1 MQTIDLR
8 KLIAPSFW
16 HLYNDMKQHR
26 HTYYTL
32 AGGRGSTKSSFAAL
46 MVVLLLMTHKDCHA
60 LVMRKVDKTIGRSVF
75 PQMQW
80 AVHALGQD
88 AYFHMSVSPHQMT
101 YLPTGQRIY
110 FSGVDDPQKIK
121 SIKPPFGYI
130 GIVFLEE
137 LDQFAGPEEIRNINQ
152 SLLRG
157 GPMFWEIGAYN
168 PPKSQNSWVN
178 EEALVEAPDKLV
190 HHSTY
195 LDVPRSWLG
204 DVFFEAAET
213 LRARNETAYRHE
225 YLGEVT
231 GTGGT
236 VFENVHDVRLTD
248 NEIASFDRLY
258 FGLDFGFSLDPLAFV
273 MMAYDAKHERLVI
286 FGELYQQ
293 NLMNRPAAE
302 RIRAMLPTKDAHIFA
317 DSAEPKSIA
326 EMNAL
331 GLHVHG
337 AKKGPDSVDYGIRWL
352 QGLAEIAIDK
362 RRAPNTFRE
371 FVGYEYERNR
381 DGQFISAYPDKNN
394 HAIDAVRYG
403 CGTVMRS
410 QRRHGTLFR
419 KEDFGL

>member
-1 MQTIDLR
+1 MRTIDLR
-8 KLIAPSFW
+8 RLIAPSFW
-16 HLYNDMKQHR
+16 GLYNDMKHHR

-32 AGGRGSTKSSFAAL
+32 AGGRGSTKSSFAAI
-46 MVVLLLMTHKDCHA
+46 MVVLLLMTHHDCHA

-75 PQMQW
+75 PQIQW
-80 AVHALGQD
+80 AVHELGQD

-137 LDQFAGPEEIRNINQ
+137 LDQFAGQEEIRSINQ

-157 GPMFWEIGAYN
+157 GPVFWEIGAYN

-178 EEALVEAPDKLV
+178 EDALIEAPDKLV

-204 DVFFEAAET
+204 DVFFDAAEA
-213 LRARNETAYRHE
+213 LKAQNEMAYRHE

-236 VFENVHDVRLTD
+236 VFENVEAVALTD
-248 NEIASFDRLY
+248 AQVAAFDKLH
-258 FGLDFGFSLDPLAFV
+258 FGLDYGFAVDPLAFV
-273 MMAYDAKHERLVI
+273 AMHYDAARQSLYI
-286 FGELYQQ
+286 FDEIYQQ
-293 NLMNRPAAE
+293 KLTNRQAAE
-302 RIRAMLPTKDAHIFA
+302 KIRQKAGHGRIIA

-326 EMNAL
+326 EMRGY
-331 GLHVHG
+331 GLRVDG
-337 AKKGPDSVDYGIRWL
+337 AKKGPDSVDYGVRWL
-352 QGLAEIAIDK
+352 QNLAHIYID
-362 RRAPNTFRE
+362 RHRAPNTYRE
-371 FVGYEYERNR
+371 FISYEYEHNR
-381 DGQFISAYPDKNN
+381 EGQFISAYPDKDN
-394 HAIDAVRYG
+394 HAIDAVRYA
-403 CGTVMRS
+403 CEPLT
-410 QRRHGTLFR
+410 RRKNFR
-419 KEDFGL
+419 F

>member
-1 MQTIDLR
+1 MAQKIELAS
-8 KLIAPSFW
+8 LIAPSFYE
-16 HLYNDMKQHR
+16 LAYDIMEHR

-46 MVVLLLMTHKDCHA
+46 MVVLLLMTHHDCHA

-75 PQMQW
+75 PQLQW
-80 AVHALGQD
+80 AVRALGQD

-137 LDQFAGPEEIRNINQ
+137 LDQFAGQEEIRSINQ

-157 GPMFWEIGAYN
+157 GPVFWEIGAYN

-178 EEALVEAPDKLV
+178 EDALIEAPDKLV

-204 DVFFEAAET
+204 DVFFDAAEA
-213 LRARNETAYRHE
+213 LKAQNEMAYRHE

-236 VFENVHDVRLTD
+236 VFENVEAVALTD
-248 NEIASFDRLY
+248 AQVAAFDKLH
-258 FGLDFGFSLDPLAFV
+258 FGLDYGFAVDPLAFV
-273 MMAYDAKHERLVI
+273 AMHYDAARQSLYI
-286 FGELYQQ
+286 FDEIYQQ
-293 NLMNRPAAE
+293 KLTNRQAAE
-302 RIRAMLPTKDAHIFA
+302 RIRQKAGHGRIIA

-326 EMNAL
+326 EMRGY
-331 GLHVHG
+331 GLRVEG
-337 AKKGPDSVDYGIRWL
+337 AKKGPDSVDYGVRWL
-352 QGLAEIAIDK
+352 QNLAHIYID
-362 RRAPNTFRE
+362 RHRAPNTYRE
-371 FVGYEYERNR
+371 FISYEYEHNR
-381 DGQFISAYPDKNN
+381 EGQFISAYPDKDN
-394 HAIDAVRYG
+394 HAIDAVRYA
-403 CGTVMRS
+403 CEPLT
-410 QRRHGTLFR
+410 RRKNFR
-419 KEDFGL
+419 F

>member
-1 MQTIDLR
+1 MAQKIELAS
-8 KLIAPSFW
+8 LIAPSFYE
-16 HLYNDMKQHR
+16 LAYDIMEHR

-46 MVVLLLMTHKDCHA
+46 MVVLLLMTHHDCHA

-75 PQMQW
+75 PQLQW
-80 AVHALGQD
+80 AVRALGQD

-137 LDQFAGPEEIRNINQ
+137 LDQFAGQEEIRNINQ

-157 GPMFWEIGAYN
+157 GPVFWEIGAYN

-178 EEALVEAPDKLV
+178 EDALIEAPDKLV

-204 DVFFEAAET
+204 DVFFDAAEA
-213 LRARNETAYRHE
+213 LKAQNEMAYRHE

-236 VFENVHDVRLTD
+236 VFENVEAVALTD
-248 NEIASFDRLY
+248 AQVAAFDKLH
-258 FGLDFGFSLDPLAFV
+258 FGLDYGFAVDPLAFV
-273 MMAYDAKHERLVI
+273 AMHYDAARQSLYI
-286 FGELYQQ
+286 FDEIYQQ
-293 NLMNRPAAE
+293 KLTNRQAAE
-302 RIRAMLPTKDAHIFA
+302 KIRQKAGHGRIIA

-326 EMNAL
+326 EMRGY
-331 GLHVHG
+331 GLRVEG
-337 AKKGPDSVDYGIRWL
+337 AKKGPDSVDYGVRWL
-352 QGLAEIAIDK
+352 QNLAHIYID
-362 RRAPNTFRE
+362 RHRAPNTYRE
-371 FVGYEYERNR
+371 FISYEYEHNR
-381 DGQFISAYPDKNN
+381 EGQFISAYPDKDN
-394 HAIDAVRYG
+394 HAIDAVRYA
-403 CGTVMRS
+403 CEPLT
-410 QRRHGTLFR
+410 RRKNFR
-419 KEDFGL
+419 F